1 MAGWGARG
9 SPDHHDKLKG
19 GSVGCSESESTAAC
33 STCWKQ
39 DERLTW
45 GGVCVHGRS
54 QCLPVHGVSTELGS
68 LQLLREKE
76 VLCENQCAVFS
87 DGEV

>member
-1 MAGWGARG
+1 M
-9 SPDHHDKLKG
+9 
-19 GSVGCSESESTAAC
+19 GCSESESRAARSIC
-33 STCWKQ
+33 RKQ

-54 QCLPVHGVSTELGS
+54 QCLPVRAVSTELGS
-68 LQLLREKE
+68 LQLLRE
-76 VLCENQCAVFS
+76 NQCAVFS